1 MINTFLKQK
10 TPIEINAG
18 IALRIRNTR
27 KRLGISQRKLSEMSG
42 VSLGSLKRFELT
54 GEVSLFS
61 LTKIAI
67 ALRCEDELDN
77 LFTNQTFTSIQ
88 EIIDGQE

>member
-1 MINTFLKQK
+1 MSNTFLKQK
-10 TPIEINAG
+10 TPIEINVG

-77 LFTNQTFTSIQ
+77 LFTNQTFASIQ

>member
-1 MINTFLKQK
+1 MSNTFLKQK
-10 TPIEINAG
+10 TPIEINVG

>member
-10 TPIEINAG
+10 TPIEINVG

-27 KRLGISQRKLSEMSG
+27 KRLGISQLKLSEISG

>member
-1 MINTFLKQK
+1 
-10 TPIEINAG
+10 
-18 IALRIRNTR
+18 
-27 KRLGISQRKLSEMSG
+27 MSG